1 MGQRYPFSVA
11 DLTAPAKPQKG
22 EAMIHPYPFSPSDLA
37 APIAPVAPQPTIQ
50 QNTMPEPEY
59 DAPHWS
65 YLHGCQKHRGEVVP
79 CLKCIQAR
87 DPEIT
92 RDGVIVF
99 PPMEW
104 TYGSPTVDA
113 QNLDWNTLTKHQT
126 EETLPNIA
134 ANDPRFAEI
143 KDAVQH
149 DLLTAFLN
157 DPTIE
162 VNFPGN
168 PGLLTY
174 ERGQWPND

>member
-11 DLTAPAKPQKG
+11 DLTAPTKPRKE

-37 APIAPVAPQPTIQ
+37 APRPPIAPVAPQPTIQ
-50 QNTMPEPEY
+50 QKTMPEPEY

-65 YLHGCQKHRGEVVP
+65 YLHGCQKHRGETVP

-113 QNLDWNTLTKHQT
+113 QNLDWNTLTKH
-126 EETLPNIA
+126 EEAANTLPNVA
-134 ANDPRFAEI
+134 ANDFVEI
-143 KDAVQH
+143 EDAIRH

-157 DPTIE
+157 DPNNNLE
-162 VNFPGN
+162 
-168 PGLLTY
+168 LLTY